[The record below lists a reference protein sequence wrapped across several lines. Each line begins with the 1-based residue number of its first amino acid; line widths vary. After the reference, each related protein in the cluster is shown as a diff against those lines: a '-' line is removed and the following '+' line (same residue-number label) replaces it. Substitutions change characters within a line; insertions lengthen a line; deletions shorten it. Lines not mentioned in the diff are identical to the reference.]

1 MVRHYLLESLS
12 IRPST
17 GKKQKR
23 TSKGCVIKPTSAPN
37 PIELTEPTKCRLT
50 CVHDGVIFNVAEAT
64 VYPNEDDTELVH
76 GTPLLV
82 GNVRVS
88 IDKVLEG
95 TAPLPVP
102 TEFLERVADAAGSFV
117 QWPKELIVIGD
128 KESLSITP
136 SAPKKQKQT
145 SKGSTIRPT
154 SEPKIDDYISAIGPE
169 CKKLHDLL
177 SLMVLEAKIFDVVLP
192 SKVFFFETDKTI
204 FVTEEDINQLL
215 RMAFLNVSCIQL
227 FMMYLQKH
235 CEEKNEGSSSI
246 AFLCPT
252 IISQIGDDKELN
264 NEVMKYVENSLYQMK
279 NVGIVLVPF
288 CQE

>member
-1 MVRHYLLESLS
+1 MQLPDDYDEYQSSCQSVDPVKIVERSTEIHVTPNLKELKESLGISPSAANKVGQTSKDCVIKPNPIELKEPTNCRLTCVHDGVISNVAEATVYPNEDDTELVHGTPLLVGNVRVSIDKVLEGTAPLPVPTEFLERVADAAGSFVQWPKELIVIGNEESLS

-102 TEFLERVADAAGSFV
+102 TEFLERVADAAESFV

-128 KESLSITP
+128 EVRI
-136 SAPKKQKQT
+136 
-145 SKGSTIRPT
+145 
-154 SEPKIDDYISAIGPE
+154 Y
-169 CKKLHDLL
+169 
-177 SLMVLEAKIFDVVLP
+177 
-192 SKVFFFETDKTI
+192 
-204 FVTEEDINQLL
+204 
-215 RMAFLNVSCIQL
+215 
-227 FMMYLQKH
+227 
-235 CEEKNEGSSSI
+235 
-246 AFLCPT
+246 
-252 IISQIGDDKELN
+252 QIL
-264 NEVMKYVENSLYQMK
+264 
-279 NVGIVLVPF
+279 
-288 CQE
+288 